1 MDDQLMPCQGLRP
14 AGRIRKDIQICM
26 AALDE
31 DTTKGCSI
39 KINGMFSVQKIDFWC

>member
-1 MDDQLMPCQGLRP
+1 
-14 AGRIRKDIQICM
+14 M

-39 KINGMFSVQKIDFWC
+39 KINGMFSVQKIDFGVKETLGKIFFEM